1 MTVAI
6 YSRSVEYLSEDDLH
20 RLLALG
26 AKYGFR
32 FLFNKNYAE
41 QTETELAVYDTVDDI
56 PAETRCII
64 SYGGDGTFLHAVNF
78 IGTRPLPVLGVNS
91 GRLGFLSSVNNC
103 DMETAL
109 QALIDNSVRTEE
121 RVMIN
126 ARGTF
131 SPEISELNALNEFT
145 LQKNGLNMIS
155 IDAYVSGEYVAT
167 YMADGIIVSTPTG
180 STAYSLSIGGPIV
193 TPGCHCFILNPIAPH
208 HLTMRPLIID
218 SSASV
223 KLKVTTRNNSCIATM
238 DNRSFEVK
246 NDAAF
251 TLSVSP
257 HRIRVMKPD
266 NQSFYDTLRKKLMW
280 GADNRK

>member
-91 GRLGFLSSVNNC
+91 GRLGFLSSVNSPTRKSGNV
-103 DMETAL
+103 ENTTEL
-109 QALIDNSVRTEE
+109 QSIKPTDITSPTNAYLFNS
-121 RVMIN
+121 
-126 ARGTF
+126 
-131 SPEISELNALNEFT
+131 
-145 LQKNGLNMIS
+145 
-155 IDAYVSGEYVAT
+155 
-167 YMADGIIVSTPTG
+167 
-180 STAYSLSIGGPIV
+180 
-193 TPGCHCFILNPIAPH
+193 
-208 HLTMRPLIID
+208 
-218 SSASV
+218 
-223 KLKVTTRNNSCIATM
+223 
-238 DNRSFEVK
+238 
-246 NDAAF
+246 
-251 TLSVSP
+251 
-257 HRIRVMKPD
+257 
-266 NQSFYDTLRKKLMW
+266 
-280 GADNRK
+280 